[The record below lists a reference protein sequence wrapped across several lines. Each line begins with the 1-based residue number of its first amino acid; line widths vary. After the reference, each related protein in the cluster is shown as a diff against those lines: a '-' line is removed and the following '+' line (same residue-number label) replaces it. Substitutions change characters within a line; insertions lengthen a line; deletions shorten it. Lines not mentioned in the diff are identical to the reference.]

1 MEKARQEEAPHSRMC
16 GLQGDVEP
24 VAARALWGYSR
35 ASPDATDPAMH
46 HDVIQLFDAASFTY
60 TYFLVD
66 RATRDAVVID
76 SVDLQLER
84 DLALIARL
92 SLNVRYIVETH
103 AHADHVTGAGRLR
116 ARTGAQAAAPAGC
129 GIEPAELQLLHG
141 DTLRFGTSDQILA
154 VHTPGHTAGSM
165 SYVFRG
171 NVFTGDTLLIDG
183 CGRTDFQSGDAGALY
198 DSVHGRLFSLPD
210 DTRVYPGHDYRGNTV
225 STIGHE
231 KRHNA
236 RLANCDRDAFIA
248 KMERLEL
255 PRPRLIDVAVP
266 ANRQLGIPH
275 GG

>member
-1 MEKARQEEAPHSRMC
+1 
-16 GLQGDVEP
+16 
-24 VAARALWGYSR
+24 
-35 ASPDATDPAMH
+35 MH
-46 HDVIQLFDAASFTY
+46 HDVIQLFDPASFTF

-66 RATRDAVVID
+66 RASHEAVVID

-84 DLALIARL
+84 DLALIERL
-92 SLNVRYIVETH
+92 SLKVRYIVETH

-116 ARTGAQAAAPAGC
+116 ERTGAEAAAPAGC

-141 DTLRFGTSDQILA
+141 DTLRFGGSEQLLA
-154 VHTPGHTAGSM
+154 LHTPGHTAGSM
-165 SYVFRG
+165 CYVFSG

-198 DSVHGRLFSLPD
+198 DSVHARLFSLPD

-231 KRHNA
+231 KRRNA

-248 KMERLEL
+248 KMAKLEL